1 MNEYKNVNV
10 LECEN
15 FFKDPY
21 EVKNVAIS
29 NLSSFHE
36 DPNGIWPGKRFFDVP
51 EGIMKESL
59 IKSRKI
65 FNNPNLNIYNCCFH
79 LTGKKYSNRGWCHY
93 DSTYAKYSSIIYLNE
108 ISPKDSGTL
117 IYDNY
122 RNYKFL
128 DDIIEEF
135 SPKRKSF
142 LLKEK
147 KSFLDRFFFDI
158 EVKKYNK
165 KFFNPNVKVKN
176 EFNKF
181 VGFDSSLI
189 HTSENHFGT
198 RDEKSR
204 LCFVSFLI

>member
-1 MNEYKNVNV
+1 
-10 LECEN
+10 
-15 FFKDPY
+15 
-21 EVKNVAIS
+21 
-29 NLSSFHE
+29 
-36 DPNGIWPGKRFFDVP
+36 
-51 EGIMKESL
+51 
-59 IKSRKI
+59 
-65 FNNPNLNIYNCCFH
+65 
-79 LTGKKYSNRGWCHY
+79 
-93 DSTYAKYSSIIYLNE
+93 
-108 ISPKDSGTL
+108 
-117 IYDNY
+117 
-122 RNYKFL
+122 
-128 DDIIEEF
+128 
-135 SPKRKSF
+135 
-142 LLKEK
+142 LKEK